1 MSDRISRLST
11 LVSLLPRLLAFI
23 WRTSPFLTSVA
34 VLLAIGNA
42 AVVPSQIWLTKVIID
57 RIAENVSSAIEG
69 SYALTNFVLPVAG
82 IVGVWILGVVAQSLA
97 VHVRRLLGQRS
108 SHRARMQV
116 FAKMAVL
123 DPALLETPAVHDS
136 FNNAL
141 EETEQVHETAFFVFG
156 WISDLLSLIAII
168 GLLAHIHPGAVVVIV
183 LTSAPGAIAQA
194 GFLARYYNIVRE
206 RSELRRRIQYLGD
219 LLSNAP
225 GLRELR
231 LFGLVEYLLDQYRRL
246 WKVQHADDRNHWLRL
261 GRTDLLYGLLSVAG
275 TLTIWCYAIFRG
287 LMGMI
292 TIGDV
297 SLAFQAAEQG
307 RSRFSNTFSSGAR
320 GFERL
325 LYASN
330 LFEFLDREWED
341 AEGKLQSPST
351 KGVAIPK
358 PIQKGIEFRDVS
370 FRYPGSN
377 EYVLRNVSYDL
388 PAGHTTAIVG
398 PNGAGK
404 TTLIKLLI
412 RLYDPT
418 EGTILVDGIDLRE
431 IEPEAWWRHVSVIFQ
446 DFQRYNLSAREN
458 IGFGELQHLH
468 NNDNLMQAARLAGA
482 ETLIQ
487 QFPRGLDTMF
497 GRMFSDG
504 IEISGGEWQRI
515 ALSRAFIRDAQI
527 IVLDEP
533 TAALDAFT
541 EREIYEGFARAI
553 VGKTGLLISHRFST
567 VRMADSILVLE
578 EGQLVEHGTHEQ
590 LVSTNGLYA
599 EMFTTQASQYR

>member
-1 MSDRISRLST
+1 MSDRISRLSA

-23 WRTSPFLTSVA
+23 WRTSPFLTFVA

-57 RIAENVSSAIEG
+57 QIAENVSSAIEG

-82 IVGVWILGVVAQSLA
+82 IVGVWILGVIAQSLA

-168 GLLAHIHPGAVVVIV
+168 GLLAHIHPGAVVVII

-194 GFLARYYNIVRE
+194 GFLARYYNIVRG

-307 RSRFSNTFSSGAR
+307 RYRFSNTFSSGAR

-341 AEGKLQSPST
+341 AEGKLHSLGT

-377 EYVLRNVSYDL
+377 EYVLRNVSYHL
-388 PAGHTTAIVG
+388 PTGHTTAIVG

-418 EGTILVDGIDLRE
+418 EGAILVDGIDLRE
-431 IEPEAWWRHVSVIFQ
+431 IEPESWWRHVSVIFQ

-458 IGFGELQHLH
+458 IGFGELEHLH
-468 NNDNLMQAARLAGA
+468 NDDKLMRAARLAGA

-515 ALSRAFIRDAQI
+515 ALSRAFIRDAQV

-578 EGQLVEHGTHEQ
+578 KGQLVEHGTHEQ

>member
-34 VLLAIGNA
+34 MLLAIGNA

-57 RIAENVSSAIEG
+57 QIAENVSSAIEG

-82 IVGVWILGVVAQSLA
+82 IFGVWVLGIITQSLA
-97 VHVRRLLGQRS
+97 VHVRMLLGQQS
-108 SHRARMQV
+108 HHRARMQV
-116 FAKMAVL
+116 FAKMAAL

-136 FNNAL
+136 FNNAQ
-141 EETEQVHETAFFVFG
+141 EEAGRAHDTAFFVFG
-156 WISDLLSLIAII
+156 WISDLLSLVAII
-168 GLLAHIHPGAVVVIV
+168 GLLAHIHPGAVVVII
-183 LTSAPGAIAQA
+183 LTAAPGAIAQA
-194 GFLARYYNIVRE
+194 RFAARHYNIFRE

-231 LFGLVEYLLDQYRRL
+231 LFGLIKYLLDQYHRL
-246 WKVQHADDRNHWLRL
+246 WKVQHADDRNHRLRL
-261 GRTDLLYGLLSVAG
+261 ARADLLYGFLSVAG
-275 TLTIWCYAIFRG
+275 TLAIWCYAIFRG

-307 RSRFSNTFSSGAR
+307 RSRFGSAFRSGAQ

-341 AEGKLQSPST
+341 AEGKLRSPRT
-351 KGVAIPK
+351 KGVVIPK

-370 FRYPGSN
+370 FRYPGSD
-377 EYVLRNVSYDL
+377 EYVLRNVSYHL

-404 TTLIKLLI
+404 TTLIKLLV
-412 RLYDPT
+412 RLYDPI

-431 IEPEAWWRHVSVIFQ
+431 IEPESWWRHVSVIFQ

-458 IGFGELQHLH
+458 IGFGELEHLH
-468 NNDNLMQAARLAGA
+468 DDDKLMQAARLAGA

-515 ALSRAFIRDAQI
+515 ALGRAFVRDAQV

>member
-1 MSDRISRLST
+1 MSRLST
-11 LVSLLPRLLAFI
+11 VVSLLPRLLAFV
-23 WRTSPFLTSVA
+23 WRTSPFLTSVS

-42 AVVPSQIWLTKVIID
+42 AVVPSQIWITKVIID
-57 RIAENVSSAIEG
+57 QIAENVSSAAED
-69 SYALTNFVLPVAG
+69 SYSPTSFVLPVAG
-82 IVGVWILGVVAQSLA
+82 VFGVWVLGVIAQSLA
-97 VHVRRLLGQRS
+97 VHIRMLLGQQS

-116 FAKMAVL
+116 FARMAAL
-123 DPALLETPAVHDS
+123 DPSLLETPAVHDS

-141 EETEQVHETAFFVFG
+141 EETGRAHDTAYFAFG
-156 WISDLLSLIAII
+156 WISDLLSLVAII
-168 GLLAHIHPGAVVVIV
+168 GLLAHIHLGAVVVLI

-194 GFLARYYNIVRE
+194 RLAAHHYNIFRG
-206 RSELRRRIQYLGD
+206 RSELRRRIEYLGD

-231 LFGLVEYLLDQYRRL
+231 LFGLIKYLLDQYHRL
-246 WKVQHADDRNHWLRL
+246 WKVQHADARNHRLRL
-261 GRTDLLYGLLSVAG
+261 ARTDLLYGFLSVVG
-275 TLTIWCYAIFRG
+275 TLAIWCYAIFRG
-287 LMGMI
+287 LIGMI

-307 RSRFSNTFSSGAR
+307 RSRFSSAFRSGAQ

-341 AEGKLQSPST
+341 AEGKLQSPGT
-351 KGVAIPK
+351 KGVSIPK
-358 PIQKGIEFRDVS
+358 PIQKGIEFRAVS

-377 EYVLRNVSYDL
+377 EYALRNISYHL

-404 TTLIKLLI
+404 TTLIKLLV

-418 EGTILVDGIDLRE
+418 EGAILVDGTDLRE
-431 IEPEAWWRHVSVIFQ
+431 VEPESWWRHVSVIFQ

-458 IGFGELQHLH
+458 IGFGELERLH
-468 NNDNLMQAARLAGA
+468 DDDNLMQAARLAGA

-487 QFPRGLDTMF
+487 QLPRGLDTMF

-515 ALSRAFIRDAQI
+515 ALSRAFIRDAQV

-533 TAALDAFT
+533 TASLDAFT
-541 EREIYEGFARAI
+541 EQAIYEGFARAT

-578 EGQLVEHGTHEQ
+578 EGQLVEHGRHEQ
-590 LVSTNGLYA
+590 LVSANGLYA
-599 EMFTTQASQYR
+599 KMFTTQASQYR